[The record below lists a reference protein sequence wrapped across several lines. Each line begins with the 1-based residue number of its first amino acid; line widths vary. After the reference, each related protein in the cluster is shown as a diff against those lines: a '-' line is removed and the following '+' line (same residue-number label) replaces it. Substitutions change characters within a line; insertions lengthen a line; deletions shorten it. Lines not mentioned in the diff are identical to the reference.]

1 MCMAE
6 WEHKDRVWTV
16 IGYQDPYGRLTRQDP
31 GLSFADWLD
40 LQCKGGWEVFKISR
54 NFNSNDDDTWC
65 IFRRLV

>member
-1 MCMAE
+1 MWPNGNTKTE
-6 WEHKDRVWTV
+6 FGLL